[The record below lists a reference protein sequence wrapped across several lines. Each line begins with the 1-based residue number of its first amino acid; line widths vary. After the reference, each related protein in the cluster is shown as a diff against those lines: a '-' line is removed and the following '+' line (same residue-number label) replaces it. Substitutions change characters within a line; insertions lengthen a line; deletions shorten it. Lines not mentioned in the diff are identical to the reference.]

1 MSSPFSDG
9 YFNSLAPGKLEWN
22 FRHVILKQILMIDAW
37 GVSYEIALTWKPQ
50 NLTDDKS
57 TLGNGLDDPVLCCH
71 MALLGLSEF
80 N

>member
-1 MSSPFSDG
+1 
-9 YFNSLAPGKLEWN
+9 
-22 FRHVILKQILMIDAW
+22 MIDAW

-71 MALLGLSEF
+71 MASLGLNEF